1 MKQRQS
7 YFTELS
13 GEKVGADYSRVSSP
27 EKRLQEP
34 SFKKSGSMIPKNRD
48 KPVKAL
54 GIPGLCHFHRG
65 KEPFSQR
72 RGVKLATAAC
82 TAAVQPKRQWQRR
95 REKRR
100 ERTLA
105 SGLASLI
112 LRRTV
117 RPLGVV
123 AAALVSPRFS
133 APNQHRAM
141 VSRPVCPVRPV
152 FVLCAGF
159 VQAAFPSRKGTELLP

>member
-1 MKQRQS
+1 
-7 YFTELS
+7 
-13 GEKVGADYSRVSSP
+13 
-27 EKRLQEP
+27 
-34 SFKKSGSMIPKNRD
+34 MIPKNRD

-100 ERTLA
+100 KRTSA

-117 RPLGVV
+117 RPLGGV
-123 AAALVSPRFS
+123 AAALASSRFSALVSPRFS
-133 APNQHRAM
+133 ALASSRFFALASSRFSAPTLLRFSAATQHRAM
-141 VSRPVCPVRPV
+141 VSRLVRPVCPVRPV
-152 FVLCAGF
+152 YVLCAGF
-159 VQAAFPSRKGTELLP
+159 VQAAFPSRKGTELLL